1 MPKGPKGE
9 KRKADVIGNAVLVMK
24 IATGQVKEA
33 TPGKAAEGNRKGGLK
48 GGKAR
53 AIRLTPQQRKEIAK
67 KAAATRWGTE
77 AAAAPARKEPQKH

>member
-24 IATGQVKEA
+24 IATGEVAESGPKPGTEA
-33 TPGKAAEGNRKGGLK
+33 NRKGGLK

-53 AIRLTPQQRKEIAK
+53 ASKLSSEERRTIAK
-67 KAAATRWGTE
+67 KAAKARWAE
-77 AAAAPARKEPQKH
+77 